1 MYTSVEH
8 IRDSHNSPDQK
19 CLDENTSE
27 LLNPSFSLL
36 GTTIKE
42 EIWESIVRVDK
53 MLHHVPIENIKVDRE
68 KTTII
73 FKDISDDIYKYEVLG
88 IFDNMNNIWMWAW
101 MIPEFLTTETII
113 VKKLLNY
120 GLKINPSILN
130 KIPDD
135 KLYLKT
141 QLVNSRFLLQ
151 DIFQLELHLAI
162 SCYLAKDNFKFI
174 YSKKKY
180 LSNDKKKYITIYYL
194 IL

>member
-1 MYTSVEH
+1 MNNTNINFTDNIDMASLVE
-8 IRDSHNSPDQK
+8 K
-19 CLDENTSE
+19 
-27 LLNPSFSLL
+27 SLL
-36 GTTIKE
+36 YYDNMINNNKF
-42 EIWESIVRVDK
+42 INID
-53 MLHHVPIENIKVDRE
+53 NIKVDRD
-68 KTTII
+68 KTTIV
-73 FKDISDDIYKYEVLG
+73 FPDIDNKIYRYEVLG
-88 IFDNMNNIWMWAW
+88 VFDNMNNIWMWGW
-101 MIPEFLTTETII
+101 MVPEFLTNETTI

-180 LSNDKKKYITIYYL
+180 LSKDKKKYITVYYL

>member
-1 MYTSVEH
+1 MSKLEITDNINLASLV
-8 IRDSHNSPDQK
+8 DK
-19 CLDENTSE
+19 
-27 LLNPSFSLL
+27 SLL
-36 GTTIKE
+36 LYDTKMIKYNKF
-42 EIWESIVRVDK
+42 IN
-53 MLHHVPIENIKVDRE
+53 IENIKVDRD

-73 FKDISDDIYKYEVLG
+73 FPDIDDTVYKYEILG
-88 IFDNMNNIWMWAW
+88 IFDNTNSIWMWAW
-101 MIPEFLTTETII
+101 MIPEFLTNETTI

-130 KIPDD
+130 KVPDD

-151 DIFQLELHLAI
+151 DLFQLELHLAI

-180 LSNDKKKYITIYYL
+180 LSNNKNKYINVYYL
-194 IL
+194 II